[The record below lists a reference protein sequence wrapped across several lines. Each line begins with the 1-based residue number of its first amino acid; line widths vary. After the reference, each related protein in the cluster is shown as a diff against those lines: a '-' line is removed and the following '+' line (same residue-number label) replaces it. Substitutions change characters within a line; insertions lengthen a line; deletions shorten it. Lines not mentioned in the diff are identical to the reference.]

1 MDCNG
6 LSPTSGVLILFML
19 EFNLS
24 CDIVGFYK
32 LSKVTLYACTFE
44 SIEYLNVKSI

>member
-1 MDCNG
+1 MDCYG

-19 EFNLS
+19 EVNLS
-24 CDIVGFYK
+24 CEILGFNK
-32 LSKVTLYACTFE
+32 LSKVNLYACTFE